1 MWLSLIMKGG
11 RVIRDWQ
18 VGTCVWTPEP
28 VIMLYLH
35 DTITAISRVLPRS
48 ISPQHHKTKASFQ
61 SASEYHLHKLEN
73 LAKDNQIE

>member
-1 MWLSLIMKGG
+1 MKGG

-35 DTITAISRVLPRS
+35 GNQPGFTGSMARS